1 MLIGELAG
9 RAGTTIKAVR
19 YYEGRGLL
27 HPRRAANGYR
37 DYDESAVGR
46 VGNIRLLL
54 SLGLTT
60 DDVRAF
66 LPCLDQDISG
76 APLCPASEDVINRKL
91 ADVEE
96 KIADLDGVRRRL
108 LDALAEAR
116 ANEHQANI
124 APPLSA

>member
-19 YYEGRGLL
+19 YYERRGLL

-37 DYDESAVGR
+37 HYDESAVGR

-66 LPCLDQDISG
+66 LPCLDLDIAG
-76 APLCPASEDVINRKL
+76 AVLCPASADVINRRL
-91 ADVEE
+91 SEVEE
-96 KIADLDGVRRRL
+96 KIADLDGVRQRL
-108 LDALAEAR
+108 LEALADAH
-116 ANEHQANI
+116 ANT
-124 APPLSA
+124 APHT

>member
-19 YYEGRGLL
+19 YYEQRGLL
-27 HPRRAANGYR
+27 HPRRTPNGYR
-37 DYDESAVGR
+37 DYDESAVAR

-54 SLGLTT
+54 SLGLTS

-66 LPCLDQDISG
+66 LPCLDMDISSSSI
-76 APLCPASEDVINRKL
+76 CPASADVITRRL
-91 ADVEE
+91 SVVEE

-108 LDALAEAR
+108 LEALAHAHTDR
-116 ANEHQANI
+116 AI
-124 APPLSA
+124 RT